1 MRTFVFQSNFDRNTH
16 IATVLFDRISVK
28 VCGCIETAYLYMCK
42 TRDELDEALEHR
54 HVADGDQLLPD
65 VEDYLEQ
72 GGGVLIPRSG
82 PCWVSATLIFN

>member
-1 MRTFVFQSNFDRNTH
+1 M
-16 IATVLFDRISVK
+16 FDRISVK
-28 VCGCIETAYLYMCK
+28 LNGCIKTAYLYMRE

-72 GGGVLIPRSG
+72 GGGVLVPRGG
-82 PCWVSATLIFN
+82 PCRVSATIIFD